1 MHVQEACHQ
10 TQSSIIHIWQALK
23 HTIFGNSQEA
33 RRKPANLRPPAP
45 AMFHGVMVNLWVRP
59 QAYRRLVSIDEQV
72 DMEKADGNSKLRAL
86 HRALAVDTELDGV
99 DLRVFLYLFS
109 RLDFEN
115 YMRVSQL
122 EIAEVL
128 ERRKEHISRSMKKL
142 TEKRIILEGGK
153 VNRSSTWRLNPDYGL
168 SAGKLAGRRI
178 SSGPQILKEE
188 SVPK

>member
-1 MHVQEACHQ
+1 
-10 TQSSIIHIWQALK
+10 
-23 HTIFGNSQEA
+23 
-33 RRKPANLRPPAP
+33 
-45 AMFHGVMVNLWVRP
+45 MFHGVMVNLWVRP
-59 QAYRRLVSIDEQV
+59 QADRRLVSIDGQV
-72 DMEKADGNSKLRAL
+72 DMEKADGNSKLRAM

-128 ERRKEHISRSMKKL
+128 ERRKEHISRSMRKL

-153 VNRSSTWRLNPDYGL
+153 VNRSSTWRLNPEYGQN
-168 SAGKLAGRRI
+168 AGKATGRRV
-178 SSGPQILKEE
+178 SSGRETLKEE
-188 SVPK
+188 SAPR